1 MPPTNG
7 HKIRQ
12 LRRSRGVKLGAFT
25 AEVKGVTANTLAAIE
40 GGFKDAGIELLHRIA
55 RVLEVDVSELL
66 ADEAGETGDPA
77 A

>member
-12 LRRSRGVKLGAFT
+12 LRRSRGIKLGAFT
-25 AEVKGVTANTLAAIE
+25 AKVEGVTANTLAAIE
-40 GGFKDAGIELLHRIA
+40 GGFKDAGYELLHRIA
-55 RVLEVDVSELL
+55 RVLEIDVTELL
-66 ADEAGETGDPA
+66 ADESGDTGDPA